1 MRETEKMK
9 NEIEIIIVNNQP
21 GPNFLEKT
29 DLIIFKNLSIE
40 DIYVLYEYL
49 EEVTKVRNYQ
59 IFVIPKEKLIS
70 LKSTGKIDKDVQNLC
85 YINTFSVEDSSKI
98 DKEKLYEYLRRK
110 DSKNASYTAKR
121 LQRNNERW
129 KASDKKYFV

>member
-29 DLIIFKNLSIE
+29 DLIIFENLRIE

-49 EEVTKVRNYQ
+49 EEVTTVKSYQ

-85 YINTFSVEDSSKI
+85 YINSFSVEDSRKI
-98 DKEKLYEYLRRK
+98 NKEKVYEYLKRK
-110 DSKNASYTAKR
+110 ESRNASYTEKR
-121 LQRNNERW
+121 LQRNNERR
-129 KASDKKYFV
+129 KTSDKKYFI